1 MSNVARVQV
10 GIIGAGPAGL
20 LLGRLLG
27 LAGIRF
33 VILERQTRAH
43 VETRIRAGVLE
54 PGSVALLDAAGVSAR
69 LHREGLIHEG
79 FEIARGEQRLRIN
92 LRALTGKTV
101 MVYGQTDITRDLNAQ
116 HEGVGSQIL
125 YECEAVT
132 PLDLT
137 GNAARLRCRWQ
148 GQTHEFICDYLA
160 GCDGYHGVARASVPM
175 GLMHHL
181 ERTHPV
187 SWLGVLAD
195 TPPVSPELL
204 YACHPR
210 GFALCSMRS
219 PTRSR
224 YYLQV
229 PATATLDEWPD
240 ERFWDEL
247 HRRLPASVAAAL
259 VTGPAIEKS
268 LAPLRGFV
276 AEPLRHGRL
285 FLAGDAAHI
294 VPPTGAK
301 GLNLAFGD
309 VGALATAL
317 VAWFKTG
324 ATEGLDA
331 YSPNRLAQ
339 VWQAQRFAWWLTA
352 LTHSL
357 TDSAFDERMQAAEFA
372 YLVGSASAQQS
383 LAENYLGLPSHH
395 AAPASAPRS

>member
-1 MSNVARVQV
+1 MSSVARVQV

-27 LAGIRF
+27 LAGISF
-33 VILERQTRAH
+33 VLLERQTRAH
-43 VETRIRAGVLE
+43 VESRIRAGVLE
-54 PGSVALLDAAGVSAR
+54 PGSVTLLDAAGVSAR
-69 LHREGLIHEG
+69 LHRESLVHEG
-79 FEIARGEQRLRIN
+79 FEIAYGEQRLRIN
-92 LRALTGKTV
+92 LRALTGHAVT
-101 MVYGQTDITRDLNAQ
+101 VYGQNEITRDLSAQ
-116 HEGVGSQIL
+116 HEAAGSQIL
-125 YECEAVT
+125 YGCEAVT

-137 GNAARLRCRWQ
+137 GRAARLRYRWQ
-148 GQTHEFICDYLA
+148 GQADEFVCDYLV
-160 GCDGYHGVARASVPM
+160 GCDGYHGVARASLPAAGV
-175 GLMHHL
+175 HNI
-181 ERTHPV
+181 ERAYPV

-195 TPPVSPELL
+195 APPVTPELL
-204 YACHPR
+204 YASHPR

-224 YYLQV
+224 YYLEV
-229 PATATLDEWPD
+229 AATQTLEEWPD

-247 HRRLPASVAAAL
+247 RARLPASVAAAL

-301 GLNLAFGD
+301 GLNLAFAD
-309 VGALATAL
+309 VGELAAALI
-317 VAWFKTG
+317 AWFKTG

-331 YSPNRLAQ
+331 YSPNRLAR

-352 LTHSL
+352 LTHRL
-357 TDSAFDERMQAAEFA
+357 TAAVFDERAQAAEFA
-372 YLVGSASAQQS
+372 YLAGCTHAQQS
-383 LAENYLGLPSHH
+383 LAENYLGLSSVGATP
-395 AAPASAPRS
+395 PRSTRS